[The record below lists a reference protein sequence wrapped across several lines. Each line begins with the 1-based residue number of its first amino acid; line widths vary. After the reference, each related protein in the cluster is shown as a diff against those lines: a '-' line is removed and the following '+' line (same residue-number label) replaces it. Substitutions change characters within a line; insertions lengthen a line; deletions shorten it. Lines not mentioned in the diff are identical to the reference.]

1 VSKLGNRWRV
11 FWKDFNSKEDWKFPE
26 LPPIQLQM
34 SVGVQRVPI
43 DRSELL
49 RAEWMWARK
58 PKPILGEGGYPLLW
72 LVALVLLLV
81 PHVGILLTIAWSF
94 PVFGS
99 IARDIVR
106 SRRWRRDYEV
116 SVIRILRGKTS
127 FK

>member
-1 VSKLGNRWRV
+1 MRKLVNRWRV

-34 SVGVQRVPI
+34 SLIQRVSI

-58 PKPILGEGGYPLLW
+58 PKPILGEGGYPLL
-72 LVALVLLLV
+72 LLAALVLLLV
-81 PHVGILLTIAWSF
+81 PNVGILLTIAWSF
-94 PVFGS
+94 PVFGG

-106 SRRWRRDYEV
+106 SRRWRSDYEIT
-116 SVIRILRGKTS
+116 VIRILRGKTS

>member
-1 VSKLGNRWRV
+1 VSKLVNRWRV

-26 LPPIQLQM
+26 LPPPQLMM
-34 SVGVQRVPI
+34 SFGVHWVPV
-43 DRSELL
+43 DRGELL

-58 PKPILGEGGYPLLW
+58 PKSLLREGGYALLW
-72 LVALVLLLV
+72 FVALVLLLV
-81 PHVGILLTIAWSF
+81 PHFGILLTTAWSF
-94 PVFGS
+94 ATLGP

-116 SVIRILRGKTS
+116 SVIRILRGKRN